1 MIRKLFCL
9 IACCLFM
16 IMPVSAEIAG
26 FSFET
31 EVQEQRFSDLSEKL
45 RCLVCQNQ
53 TLADSKAGL
62 ALDLRTELY
71 EQVMQGNSEAE
82 IIDFM
87 TDRYGDF
94 ILYQPRFAL
103 KNIVLWLGPFLLF
116 FIGVWGLFRF
126 TKKTAELPK
135 VQTDKEKLQKIRDLL
150 ETEVEKK

>member
-1 MIRKLFCL
+1 MMRKLFCL
-9 IACCLFM
+9 IACLFM

-103 KNIVLWLGPFLLF
+103 KNLVLWLGPFLLF
-116 FIGVWGLFRF
+116 VIGVWGLFRF

-150 ETEVEKK
+150 EAEVEKK